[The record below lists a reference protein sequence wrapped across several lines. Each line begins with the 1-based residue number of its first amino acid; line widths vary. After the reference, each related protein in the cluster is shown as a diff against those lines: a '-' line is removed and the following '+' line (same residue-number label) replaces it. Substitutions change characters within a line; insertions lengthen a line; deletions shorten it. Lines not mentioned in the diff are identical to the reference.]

1 MWVITRP
8 SNRLGSGPREM
19 ASGATQPRR
28 GFLRRLSG
36 ISPPQVYAIHLPSLD
51 QTGMACTPRMRKAS
65 PPMTPVRRNQTP
77 SSSSTPE
84 LSRRLL
90 KARSD
95 PSGDQAGLDP
105 SVDRLVSRYGGAD
118 PSVGATQISRCRRS
132 LSSTTVVTV
141 NATDVPDGDTA
152 GSETETR
159 R

>member
-36 ISPPQVYAIHLPSLD
+36 SSPPQVYAIHLPSLD

-65 PPMTPVRRNQTP
+65 PPMTP
-77 SSSSTPE
+77 E

-90 KARSD
+90 KASSD
-95 PSGDQAGLDP
+95 PSGDQAGLAP